1 VLRVWID
8 GATAG
13 AAQPL
18 FGLAALERHVRALR
32 RLRPAPRQIVISGC
46 SGPAEIDGVA
56 VQFEPASGPAGKR
69 LADFIP
75 AAPDDPVLALD
86 GAAAVDPRLLAYL
99 AGRGGSAAAV
109 SGDGAERAAAVR
121 LEGLTVPEDCAN
133 VVALAERLLEEERV
147 AEITEKDVPTFVANL
162 RRDLPFWIFRVPDE
176 EARKRRERF
185 LFWSNYKGSTDFLTR
200 WVYPPLVWPMVR
212 VACRWRLHP
221 NWVTLASVI
230 LAFAAVPLFAAGWF
244 WTGLLAAY
252 TMSVLDSVDGKIARL
267 TLTDSALGNV
277 LDHGLDIVHP
287 PLWYLA
293 WAWGLGGHSLDHP
306 VLQAGVLLTAFYV
319 ADRLV
324 LAVPKAIFKRG
335 LHSLSPLDAR
345 VRSIIARRNVN
356 MAIFTVGLAFGLALE
371 AFYAIVVWQGATFVW
386 HALRTIWLTARRG
399 ELRHAA

>member
-1 VLRVWID
+1 M
-8 GATAG
+8 
-13 AAQPL
+13 
-18 FGLAALERHVRALR
+18 
-32 RLRPAPRQIVISGC
+32 
-46 SGPAEIDGVA
+46 A
-56 VQFEPASGPAGKR
+56 VQFDPSPGPAAKR
-69 LADFIP
+69 LADFIRR
-75 AAPDDPVLALD
+75 APETPVLALD
-86 GAAAVDPRLLAYL
+86 GAAAVDPRLIAYL
-99 AGRGGSAAAV
+99 AARGGSAAAV
-109 SGDGAERAAAVR
+109 SGKGEDRTAALR
-121 LEGLTVPEDCAN
+121 LEGEDVPEDCDDVIILATRL
-133 VVALAERLLEEERV
+133 LAEGRV
-147 AEITEKDVPTFVANL
+147 AEVTEKDVPTFVANL
-162 RRDLPFWIFRVPDE
+162 RRDLPFWMFRVPDDD
-176 EARKRRERF
+176 ARRRGERF

-212 VACRWRLHP
+212 LACRWRIHP

-267 TLTDSALGNV
+267 TLTDSVLGNV

-306 VLQAGVLLTAFYV
+306 VLQAGLLLTAFYV

-324 LAVPKAIFKRG
+324 LAIPKAIFKRG

-356 MAIFTVGLAFGLALE
+356 MAIFTVGLAVGMALE
-371 AFYAIVVWQGATFVW
+371 AFYVIVAWQGATFLW
-386 HALRTIWLTARRG
+386 HALRTIWLTSRRG